1 MTRSGN
7 IDYATLYFKYK
18 NPTPIN
24 GEPTYKSL
32 KRLKTELRANASSV
46 DTDLGGG
53 DHGYLGLVLSD
64 VEYTRI
70 NPTPAAFVAPNFP
83 GALVI
88 DPAFTAI
95 QAVQA
100 RESHAE
106 DMALYRE
113 CKNVEKALLRHI
125 QTAVED
131 KFLEVMVDDDTG
143 LIEDDIPTVLDY
155 LFSNYGKVT
164 SVEVKEQESEVLN
177 LQFNPADPMITIFR
191 PIEQLQKK
199 AVEADIPYSEEQL
212 LEFGLTLVRNTRD
225 FEKAIGEWNA
235 EPTKTWALFKTHFR
249 NAQTEL
255 KDIRGPTMQQAGYH
269 HANMLASQLRVDLNN
284 QQTEMLALMQ
294 DLVVPEQEEAP
305 VQQAANATIGANVQL
320 QMLQI
325 LQAMQAAQATGQ
337 QHGNGG
343 GNPNGGGNR
352 NGGGR
357 ARINRRTPDNAT
369 FNRSDTTNYCHT
381 HGACNHT
388 SADCNRKAPGHRN
401 TATLANRMG
410 GSNAFCQPAAEE

>member
-1 MTRSGN
+1 MTSGN
-7 IDYATLYFKYK
+7 IDYAALYFKYK
-18 NPTPIN
+18 TPNGIN

-64 VEYTRI
+64 AEYARI
-70 NPTPAAFVAPNFP
+70 SPTPAAFVAPNFP

-88 DPAFTAI
+88 DPAFTAM

-100 RESHAE
+100 RETHNEAV
-106 DMALYRE
+106 ALYRE

-131 KFLEVMVDDDTG
+131 KYVEFLVDDDTG
-143 LIEDDIPTVLDY
+143 LIEEDVPTVLQY

-164 SVEVKEQESEVLN
+164 SAEVKQLESEVFTIS
-177 LQFNPADPMITIFR
+177 FNPADPMITIYR

-199 AVEADIPYSEEQL
+199 AREAEIPYTEAQL
-212 LEFGLTLVRNTRD
+212 LEIGLTLIKSTRD
-225 FEKAIGEWNA
+225 FEKALGTWNA
-235 EPTKTWALFKTHFR
+235 LAGKTWDLFKTHFR
-249 NAQTEL
+249 DAQTEL
-255 KDIRGPTMQQAGYH
+255 KEIRGPTMQQAGFH
-269 HANMLASQLRVDLNN
+269 HANMLASQLRVDLGN
-284 QQTEMLALMQ
+284 QQTEMLAMVQ
-294 DLVVPEQEEAP
+294 DLVADVQEQDP
-305 VQQAANATIGANVQL
+305 VQAPIQQPAANAAIATVQE

-325 LQAMQAAQATGQ
+325 LQDMRAAQQNANNAGQ
-337 QHGNGG
+337 GNQ
-343 GNPNGGGNR
+343 

-357 ARINRRTPDNAT
+357 ARVNRRTPDNAS
-369 FNRSDTTNYCHT
+369 FNRRDTSQYCHT
-381 HGACNHT
+381 HGASNHT
-388 SADCNRKAPGHRN
+388 SRDCNKKAPGHRN

-410 GSNAFCQPAAEE
+410 GSNAFCQPALPAE